1 MPGSGLRL
9 TDIAGRGSCEALIS
23 ATSTLTSGKSRAV
36 DSESTQRAA
45 ALWRTRAV
53 FDRSPTIGK
62 VLRDYAASPTF
73 ALLATFPGS
82 LSDAVDPCI
91 LTPERARNRAMS
103 RRISWNK
110 GVSEPEGRLAQV
122 HPEDE

>member
-1 MPGSGLRL
+1 VRFLLGVRGSGKCCAI
-9 TDIAGRGSCEALIS
+9 D
-23 ATSTLTSGKSRAV
+23 AV
-36 DSESTQRAA
+36 
-45 ALWRTRAV
+45 
-53 FDRSPTIGK
+53 
-62 VLRDYAASPTF
+62 SPTF
-73 ALLATFPGS
+73 ALLATFPRS
-82 LSDAVDPCI
+82 LSDAVDPSI

>member
-1 MPGSGLRL
+1 MADGCGFCWESEDR
-9 TDIAGRGSCEALIS
+9 ES
-23 ATSTLTSGKSRAV
+23 AARFYAV
-36 DSESTQRAA
+36 
-45 ALWRTRAV
+45 
-53 FDRSPTIGK
+53 
-62 VLRDYAASPTF
+62 SPTF

-82 LSDAVDPCI
+82 LSDAVDPSI